1 QLQALVI
8 FINRSCPLIFD
19 MHGAVPTPDSQ
30 QFSRVTRRRHSN
42 TAVSSNNQL
51 IDSKLRQL
59 IARFL
64 QRWERLHARSMVEFV
79 CNTLSNEPEVLAA
92 VQQAT
97 ADLLQLTPGPDDN
110 FRREA
115 LKRQLH
121 AIVACVPDWLHEML
135 SERICLSAEMQTTD
149 GQSDR
154 TSLSL
159 TPNALL
165 TARYYTTHTKK
176 QFPAAAATDGQ
187 PDDQAMPSAELSG
200 FCKRYP
206 FSQVIYSNVLT
217 QPDNSTSTGI
227 VKAGKSSSRQP
238 SFVLKRRVARERSS
252 VSGPLDRAMSS
263 DNSSEQVVRKAITQ
277 LRDAMHLPP
286 K

>member
-1 QLQALVI
+1 MSVFSSEQDLQQQQKSVGQKRTFNLSKQPPTLLKDYCNWHGGSLLPAAESGRL
-8 FINRSCPLIFD
+8 NGWHRSTHKP
-19 MHGAVPTPDSQ
+19 HPVP
-30 QFSRVTRRRHSN
+30 H
-42 TAVSSNNQL
+42 
-51 IDSKLRQL
+51 
-59 IARFL
+59 
-64 QRWERLHARSMVEFV
+64 
-79 CNTLSNEPEVLAA
+79 
-92 VQQAT
+92 
-97 ADLLQLTPGPDDN
+97 
-110 FRREA
+110 RE
-115 LKRQLH
+115 
-121 AIVACVPDWLHEML
+121 
-135 SERICLSAEMQTTD
+135 SD
-149 GQSDR
+149 GDFFKGQ

-165 TARYYTTHTKK
+165 TARYYATHKNK
-176 QFPAAAATDGQ
+176 QPAGAASAGQ
-187 PDDQAMPSAELSG
+187 PDDQAMPPAESSG

-227 VKAGKSSSRQP
+227 NKAGKSTYRQP

>member
-1 QLQALVI
+1 SEQELQQQKPAGQRRAFNSSVQPPTLLKDYC
-8 FINRSCPLIFD
+8 NWHGGSHLPAADTGRLNGWHRSTHKP
-19 MHGAVPTPDSQ
+19 HPV
-30 QFSRVTRRRHSN
+30 
-42 TAVSSNNQL
+42 
-51 IDSKLRQL
+51 
-59 IARFL
+59 
-64 QRWERLHARSMVEFV
+64 LH
-79 CNTLSNEPEVLAA
+79 
-92 VQQAT
+92 
-97 ADLLQLTPGPDDN
+97 
-110 FRREA
+110 RE
-115 LKRQLH
+115 
-121 AIVACVPDWLHEML
+121 
-135 SERICLSAEMQTTD
+135 SD
-149 GQSDR
+149 GSFFKGQ
-154 TSLSL
+154 
-159 TPNALL
+159 
-165 TARYYTTHTKK
+165 K